1 MKKGDIAYDGEK
13 VEWNQRHIHSANSTI
28 GQVSYNLG
36 GYCGPRVQRDF
47 ELVMLSSGSC
57 TVTIDQTTF
66 PLQIDKVYLFT
77 PGHHERF
84 VFSETQKSRHFWC
97 SMTPSSLSRE
107 LRRALLGASE
117 NALTPSEC
125 FHRIISSA
133 FMLSI
138 TDSAEAQQVV
148 DLLATALF
156 AEFLHLEKHDKNQP
170 DLVIRRVLRHMEDH
184 FADETCL
191 LDAKRLS
198 RYSDTAF
205 IYKFKS
211 VTGQTPSRYLWQLRA
226 EKGIQ
231 FLSETGLSV
240 SEIAYQCGFK
250 NPFHFSRRVR
260 KIQGVSPRMIRQSAW
275 T

>member
-13 VEWNQRHIHSANSTI
+13 VEWHQRHIHSVNSTI
-28 GQVSYNLG
+28 GQVSYNPG

-57 TVTIDQTTF
+57 LVTIDQATF
-66 PLQIDKVYLFT
+66 PLQIDKVYLFM
-77 PGHHERF
+77 PGQRERF
-84 VFSETQKSRHFWC
+84 VFSETQKTRHFWC
-97 SMTPSSLSRE
+97 SMAPSSLSRE
-107 LRRALLGASE
+107 LRRALLAASE

-125 FHRIISSA
+125 FHRIVSSA

-148 DLLATALF
+148 DLLAMSLF
-156 AEFLHLEKHDKNQP
+156 AEFLHLAKHDTSQP
-170 DLVIRRVLRHMEDH
+170 DLVIRRILRHMEDH
-184 FADETCL
+184 FAEETCL
-191 LDAKRLS
+191 RDAKRLS
-198 RYSDTAF
+198 GYSDTAF
-205 IYKFKS
+205 IYKFKA

-250 NPFHFSRRVR
+250 NPFHFSRSVR
-260 KIQGVSPRMIRQSAW
+260 RIQGVSPREIRQAAW
-275 T
+275 K